1 MKTFELVSANTFEAA
16 ARVAAG
22 TKAADV
28 LVKAGGIDLLDR
40 MKERL
45 DMPLR
50 VLNIKPIAA
59 ESARAITESKDGSIT
74 IGALATLT
82 QIAEN
87 ATIQRMLAGL
97 AKACGDAATPQV
109 RNVATLG
116 GNLCQ
121 KPRCWYYRNHDIVC
135 FKKGGDT
142 CYSVFGDNRYHAV
155 VGTKSCHI
163 VNPSNAALPLAA
175 ANATVVVIKF
185 ADGKVTERT
194 VSMDDFYHVP
204 DDPKDNEHTL
214 ANDELVREVR
224 IPASAMGTRTSYLE
238 IREKHSFDWP
248 LVSCSVNLNDK
259 TAPRVV
265 LGAVAPIPWRLK
277 AVEEKLAGKELT
289 DKLVDECAAIAA
301 EGMESMSCN
310 GFKLPMVGVIV
321 KRALNDAASRG
332 K

>member
-1 MKTFELVSANTFEAA
+1 MKTFEYISAKTLDSAC
-16 ARVAAG
+16 RVAAG
-22 TKAADV
+22 TNVNDL
-28 LVKAGGIDLLDR
+28 LVKAGGIDVLDR

-45 DMPLR
+45 DTPLR
-50 VLNIKPIAA
+50 VLNLRP
-59 ESARAITESKDGSIT
+59 EPMDVARKITPAKDGGIT

-82 QIAEN
+82 TIAEDE
-87 ATIQRMLAGL
+87 TVRRDLPGL

-142 CYSVFGDNRYHAV
+142 CYSVFGDNRYHAI
-155 VGTKSCHI
+155 VGTKNCHI
-163 VNPSNAALPLAA
+163 VHPSNAALPLAA
-175 ANATVVVIKF
+175 ANASVVVIKF

-194 VSMDDFYHVP
+194 VSMDDFYRVP

-214 ANDELVREVR
+214 ANDELIKEVR
-224 IPASAMGTRTSYLE
+224 IPGSAFGPRSAYLE

-259 TAPRVV
+259 AAPRVV

-277 AVEEKLAGKELT
+277 DVEAKLAGKELT

-301 EGMESMSCN
+301 EGMESMSGN
-310 GFKLPMVGVIV
+310 AYKLPMVGVIV
-321 KRALNDAASRG
+321 KRTLREAASRG

>member
-1 MKTFELVSANTFEAA
+1 MKTFEYISAKTLDAA
-16 ARVAAG
+16 CRVAAG
-22 TKAADV
+22 TNVNDL
-28 LVKAGGIDLLDR
+28 LVKAGGIDVLDR

-45 DMPLR
+45 DTPLR
-50 VLNIKPIAA
+50 VLNLRPVPASVAHK
-59 ESARAITESKDGSIT
+59 ITPSKGGGIT
-74 IGALATLT
+74 IGAMATLASIADNEIVRRDLHGLAT
-82 QIAEN
+82 
-87 ATIQRMLAGL
+87 
-97 AKACGDAATPQV
+97 ACGEAATPQV

-121 KPRCWYYRNHDIVC
+121 KPRCWYYRNLDIVC

-163 VNPSNAALPLAA
+163 VHPSNAALPLVA

-185 ADGKVTERT
+185 ADGKVTERN
-194 VSMDDFYHVP
+194 VSMDDFYRVP

-214 ANDELVREVR
+214 ANDELIREVR
-224 IPASAMGTRTSYLE
+224 VPYSAFGPRSAYIE
-238 IREKHSFDWP
+238 IREKQSFDWP

-259 TAPRVV
+259 AAPRVV

-277 AVEEKLAGKELT
+277 DVEAKLAGKELT
-289 DKLVDECAAIAA
+289 DKLVDECADIAA
-301 EGMESMSCN
+301 DGMEPMSGN
-310 GFKLPMVGVIV
+310 RYKLQMVGAIV
-321 KRALNDAASRG
+321 RRTLRDAASRG

>member
-1 MKTFELVSANTFEAA
+1 MKTFELISAKSFEAA

-22 TKAADV
+22 TKAADT

-45 DMPLR
+45 DTPLR

-59 ESARAITESKDGSIT
+59 ESARAITRDKDGGIT

-82 QIAEN
+82 QIAEHED
-87 ATIQRMLAGL
+87 IRRYLPGL

-121 KPRCWYYRNHDIVC
+121 KPRCWYYRNLDIVC

-142 CYSVFGDNRYHAV
+142 CYSVFGDNRYHAI
-155 VGTKSCHI
+155 VGTKNCHI
-163 VNPSNAALPLAA
+163 VHPSNAALPLAA
-175 ANATVVVIKF
+175 ANATVVVIKHD
-185 ADGKVTERT
+185 AGKLTERL
-194 VSMDDFYHVP
+194 VSMDDFYKVP

-214 ANDELVREVR
+214 ANDELIKEVR
-224 IPASAMGTRTSYLE
+224 IPKSALGTRSAYIE
-238 IREKHSFDWP
+238 IREKQSFDWP

-265 LGAVAPIPWRLK
+265 LGAVAPIPWRLT
-277 AVEEKLAGKELT
+277 AVEAKLAGKELT
-289 DKLVDECAAIAA
+289 DKLIDECAEIAA
-301 EGMESMSCN
+301 EGMESMSGN

-321 KRALNDAASRG
+321 KRTLTAAAAAG